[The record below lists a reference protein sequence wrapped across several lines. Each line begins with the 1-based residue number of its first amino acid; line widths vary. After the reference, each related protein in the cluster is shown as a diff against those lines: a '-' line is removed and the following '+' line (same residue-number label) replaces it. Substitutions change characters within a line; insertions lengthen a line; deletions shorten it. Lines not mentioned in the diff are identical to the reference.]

1 MLVRMELSRIL
12 IRELNDAQIIELR
25 EVRAVSGSE
34 DVDAADGAGAGGG
47 GSGGGAGANGAEE
60 TYSQVEDG
68 RSFPIVIGLPEAHAI
83 ERRLKGIQIK
93 RPQTHD
99 LLMNVIEALG
109 GKIESIVINDLA
121 DHTFFAVL
129 NVRAGS
135 GAVVKIDSRPSDA
148 IALGIASNV
157 PIFVED
163 HVLDAAKNDQ
173 A

>member
-1 MLVRMELSRIL
+1 M
-12 IRELNDAQIIELR
+12 
-25 EVRAVSGSE
+25 
-34 DVDAADGAGAGGG
+34 
-47 GSGGGAGANGAEE
+47 
-60 TYSQVEDG
+60 
-68 RSFPIVIGLPEAHAI
+68 IGLPAAHAI

-121 DHTFFAVL
+121 DHTFFALL
-129 NVRAGS
+129 NVRGKN
-135 GAVVKIDSRPSDA
+135 GELVKIDSRPSDA

-173 A
+173 S

>member
-12 IRELNDAQIIELR
+12 IRELIDGQIIELR
-25 EVRAVSGSE
+25 EVRAVSGADE
-34 DVDAADGAGAGGG
+34 AEDGAGT
-47 GSGGGAGANGAEE
+47 E
-60 TYSQVEDG
+60 TFSQVEDG

-109 GKIESIVINDLA
+109 GRIESIVINDLA
-121 DHTFFAVL
+121 DHTFFALL
-129 NVRAGS
+129 NVRTRTGET
-135 GAVVKIDSRPSDA
+135 VKIDSRPSDA

-173 A
+173 S

>member
-1 MLVRMELSRIL
+1 
-12 IRELNDAQIIELR
+12 
-25 EVRAVSGSE
+25 
-34 DVDAADGAGAGGG
+34 
-47 GSGGGAGANGAEE
+47 
-60 TYSQVEDG
+60 
-68 RSFPIVIGLPEAHAI
+68 VIGLPEAHAI

-99 LLMNVIEALG
+99 LLMNVIDALG

-129 NVRAGS
+129 NVRSKG
-135 GAVVKIDSRPSDA
+135 GELVKIDSRPSDA